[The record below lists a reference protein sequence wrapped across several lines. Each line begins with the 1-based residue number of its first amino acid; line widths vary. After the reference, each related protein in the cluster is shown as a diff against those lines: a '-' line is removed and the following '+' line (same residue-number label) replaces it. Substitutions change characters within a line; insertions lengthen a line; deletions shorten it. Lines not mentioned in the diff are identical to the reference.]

1 MLINE
6 EIYGN
11 LATVYHRSS
20 SRPEDMVKWL
30 EKGEWKS
37 GAGAGNLYGPGL
49 YTVFSLSSN
58 NSTYGNF
65 LYKIH
70 VKGIK
75 NFFIFLPE
83 VYNKVFGTGF
93 DYDQII
99 AEQNK
104 RFGIKAKDYKDFL
117 HSQAFLHSKCA
128 GIIFHGNHDGD
139 VCIVFE
145 PRNVILNKYSTDNGK
160 TWKPIEMSKEH
171 KSNALN
177 KGGEIVDYTKLFKQ
191 KVKSLEVGKPIVLD
205 SRYTLIPVKRI
216 KKNEYKKILEPDFN
230 CEGFYSSIVAP
241 VPTYNVYKN
250 NKLYGILFLA
260 PEFFAPDFSD
270 NFKKITFLKLDGR
283 NFGRNSIRAA
293 GFYNLESFSKFLK
306 DHKKEMEDYKNADS
320 KNFNRE
326 SEKTRKEKY
335 LLGNSKFKASKEMLK
350 NITLPEEL
358 KKYLSLAS
366 FESDMNL
373 LSSLGTIDG
382 IMRFKFGF
390 YKDDGKKITK
400 AKERQE
406 EMKKLCEKIGVD
418 INSPKMKTIEKAMAI
433 SVIGVEL
440 SIPDGK
446 VTSVLPQQFCS
457 YFEKIFASSGFIKE
471 MPKIVKNE
479 VYEKF
484 YYHKGNKVEFQ
495 HRKYNETAESFE
507 SRIESL
513 KRKQKDDR
521 LTIKARA
528 AKEKKERE
536 RNHKYIGKHQ
546 YHIIDE
552 QNYFDY

>member
-11 LATVYHRSS
+11 LATVYHRSR

-58 NSTYGNF
+58 SSTYGNF

-83 VYNKVFGTGF
+83 IYNKVFGTNL

-99 AEQNK
+99 EEQNK
-104 RFGIKAKDYKDFL
+104 RFGIHVKNYENFI

-128 GIIFHGNHDGD
+128 GIIFHGDHDGD
-139 VCIVFE
+139 VCIIFE
-145 PRNVILNKYSTDNGK
+145 PRNVILNKYSNDNGK

-171 KSNALN
+171 KTNALN

-191 KVKSLEVGKPIVLD
+191 KVKSLEVGKPIELN
-205 SRYTLIPVKRI
+205 SRYTLVPVKRI
-216 KKNEYKKILEPDFN
+216 KKDEYKRILEPDFN
-230 CEGFYSSIVAP
+230 CGGFSSSIIAP
-241 VPTYNVYKN
+241 VPTYNVYKY
-250 NKLYGILFLA
+250 NKLYGILFLSSDFDNKTT
-260 PEFFAPDFSD
+260 FF
-270 NFKKITFLKLDGR
+270 KLDGR
-283 NFGRNSIRAA
+283 DFGKNSIRAS

-306 DHKKEMEDYKNADS
+306 NHKKEIEDYKNADL
-320 KNFNRE
+320 KNYDRE
-326 SEKTRKEKY
+326 HEKIRKEKY

-366 FESDMNL
+366 FVSDMNL
-373 LSSLGTIDG
+373 FSSLGTIDG

-390 YKDDGKKITK
+390 YKEDGKKITK
-400 AKERQE
+400 IKEKQE
-406 EMKKLCEKIGVD
+406 EMKKLCEKTGVD
-418 INSPKMKTIEKAMAI
+418 INSPKMKMIEKAMEVSVI
-433 SVIGVEL
+433 SVGL

-446 VTSVLPQQFCS
+446 VTSILPQQFCS

-484 YYHKGNKVEFQ
+484 YHHKGNKVEFQ
-495 HRKYNETAESFE
+495 HRKYDETAGSFE
-507 SRIESL
+507 SRVETL
-513 KRKQKDDR
+513 KRNQKDDR
-521 LTIKARA
+521 LAIRARA

-536 RNHKYIGKHQ
+536 RNNKYIGKHQ